1 MRNHF
6 KEVMIKLAEKDER
19 VILLLGDISVFLLKE
34 FADRFP
40 NQFYNVGICE
50 NTLISMA
57 AGMCSQNLHPFVHT
71 IAPFITERSYEQ
83 VKLDMCYN
91 GFGGNLVS
99 CGGSFDYAW
108 DGATHHCYT
117 DLELMRMLPGMEVMQ
132 PGNRKELGAL
142 IESQYANGKPSYFRI
157 SADEHRLD
165 MPVEFGKANVI
176 LHKASAIL
184 TVATAGPLLQNVY
197 EACKDL
203 NVNLLYFH
211 TIKPLDTKVLSQY
224 ANNQILVIHDAF
236 GLFEAICSAV
246 VAKVKYFGIPDQF
259 CCFYGTLNDI
269 RKSLGLDSL
278 GIRKMIQKELGELK
292 CSIKG

>member
-6 KEVMIKLAEKDER
+6 KDIVIKLAEKDKR

-40 NQFYNVGICE
+40 NQFYNAGICE

-57 AGMCSQNLHPFVHT
+57 AGLSSQGFHPFVHT

-91 GFGGNLVS
+91 GFGGNIVS

-132 PGNRKELGAL
+132 PGNKKELGVL

-157 SADEHRLD
+157 PADEHKLD
-165 MPVEFGKANVI
+165 LPVEFGKANVVI
-176 LHKASAIL
+176 HKDSAGL
-184 TVATAGPLLQNVY
+184 TIATAGPILQNVY

-203 NVNLLYFH
+203 DANLLYFH
-211 TIKPLDTKVLSQY
+211 TIKPLDTEILARYSNTK
-224 ANNQILVIHDAF
+224 ILVIHDAF
-236 GLFEAICSAV
+236 GLFEAISSASQ
-246 VAKVKYFGIPDQF
+246 AKVKYFGIPDKF
-259 CCFYGTLNDI
+259 CCYYGTLEDI
-269 RKSLGLDSL
+269 RRLLGLDIP
-278 GIRKMIQKELGELK
+278 GIRNIIQKELDG
-292 CSIKG
+292 IK

>member
-1 MRNHF
+1 MRQHF
-6 KEVMIKLAEKDER
+6 KDIILKLAEKDDR
-19 VILLLGDISVFLLKE
+19 VILILGDISVFLLKE

-40 NQFYNVGICE
+40 NQFYNIGICE

-57 AGMCSQNLHPFVHT
+57 AGLSFQGFHPFVHT

-91 GFGGNLVS
+91 GVGGNLVS

-132 PGNRKELGAL
+132 PGSRNELGAL

-157 SADEHRLD
+157 PADEHKLD
-165 MPVEFGKANVI
+165 LPAKFGKANVVI
-176 LHKASAIL
+176 HKDSAAL
-184 TVATAGPLLQNVY
+184 TIATAGPILQNVY

-203 NVNLLYFH
+203 DVNLLYFH
-211 TIKPLDTKVLSQY
+211 TIKPLDKEVLAEYSNTK
-224 ANNQILVIHDAF
+224 ILVIHDAF
-236 GLFEAICSAV
+236 GLFEAICAASDAS
-246 VAKVKYFGIPDQF
+246 VKYFGIPDKF
-259 CCFYGTLNDI
+259 CCFYGTLEDI
-269 RKSLGLDSL
+269 RTSLGLDVR
-278 GIRKMIQKELGELK
+278 GIRRIIQGELGELK
-292 CSIKG
+292 CRSIK

>member
-6 KEVMIKLAEKDER
+6 KDIVIKLAEKDKR

-40 NQFYNVGICE
+40 NQFYNAGICE

-57 AGMCSQNLHPFVHT
+57 AGLSSQGFHPFVHT

-91 GFGGNLVS
+91 GFGGNIVS

-132 PGNRKELGAL
+132 PGNKKELGAL
-142 IESQYANGKPSYFRI
+142 MESQYANGKPSYFRI
-157 SADEHRLD
+157 PADEHKLD
-165 MPVEFGKANVI
+165 LPVEFGKANVI
-176 LHKASAIL
+176 VHKDSAGL
-184 TVATAGPLLQNVY
+184 TIATAGPILQNVY

-203 NVNLLYFH
+203 DANLLYFH
-211 TIKPLDTKVLSQY
+211 TIKPLDTEILARYSNTK
-224 ANNQILVIHDAF
+224 ILVVHDAF
-236 GLFEAICSAV
+236 GLFEAISSASQ
-246 VAKVKYFGIPDQF
+246 AKVKYFGIPDKF
-259 CCFYGTLNDI
+259 CSYYGTLEDI
-269 RKSLGLDSL
+269 RRLLGLDTP
-278 GIRKMIQKELGELK
+278 GIRNIIQKELDG
-292 CSIKG
+292 IK